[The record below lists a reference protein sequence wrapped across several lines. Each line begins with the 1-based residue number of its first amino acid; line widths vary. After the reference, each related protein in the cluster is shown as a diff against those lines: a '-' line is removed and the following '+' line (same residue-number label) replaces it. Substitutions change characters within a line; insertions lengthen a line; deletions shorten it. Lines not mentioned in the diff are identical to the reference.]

1 MNRKRYDGE
10 SNLIT
15 GSKNKK
21 CQQLLR
27 GVGMSGG
34 GDCGA
39 CRWDA
44 TARVAHRRHDF
55 RLTGENGRM
64 STQCRFTLLPEQ
76 RMRRKRSD
84 RAVSSKCVVWGLFAI
99 GRIGRQ
105 PGWRDH
111 HARNMNG
118 GSEHLN
124 GCSQWARVES
134 QIIITNITWGRRAL
148 SSPQR
153 SHGE

>member
-1 MNRKRYDGE
+1 MARAR
-10 SNLIT
+10 LA
-15 GSKNKK
+15 
-21 CQQLLR
+21 R
-27 GVGMSGG
+27 
-34 GDCGA
+34 
-39 CRWDA
+39 A
-44 TARVAHRRHDF
+44 TARPAAGIPLHRSRTDDTTF
-55 RLTGENGRM
+55 AEQANRVLARKLTVERLRIGYLSQ
-64 STQCRFTLLPEQ
+64 STRCRFTVSHEQ
-76 RMRRKRSD
+76 GTRRGRSGWT
-84 RAVSSKCVVWGLFAI
+84 VSSKCVVWGLFAI